1 MRRPPCGAPVPATSS
16 PTWRSCPACWPR
28 PDLLPAVKAAS
39 VTPVAFVRMLLMAY
53 AKYGVDPTAAL
64 ARAQIGPDTL
74 RRREATVTSWQLQ
87 VLAGEAMRELDDEAL
102 GWFSRRLPWGSYV
115 MLLRASLTS
124 PNLGIALRRWVRH
137 HNLLTDDIVLSLH
150 EAGDVATVALVER
163 RLDPAMRE
171 FCLVTLLRNIHGI
184 SCWLVDSGIAL
195 EAVAFPFKAPAHAA
209 VYPVLFPG
217 PVHFGA
223 LHAALSFD
231 SRYLALP
238 LRRDDQ
244 ALRALLPQALS
255 LVVRPYRRDRLLV
268 QRVRMLL
275 QDQPGA
281 GTADALAHALN
292 MSPRTLHRQLQQ
304 EGASLQ
310 DLKDEVRREQAMA
323 LLRRTARP
331 VKQVAQAVGFTSE
344 KSFARAF
351 RQWTGESPAEYRR
364 KGLAV

>member
-1 MRRPPCGAPVPATSS
+1 M
-16 PTWRSCPACWPR
+16 
-28 PDLLPAVKAAS
+28 KAAAA
-39 VTPVAFVRMLLMAY
+39 TPIAFVRMLLMAY
-53 AKYGVDPTAAL
+53 AKYGVDPGAAL
-64 ARAQIGPDTL
+64 ARAQIAPAVVGK
-74 RRREATVTSWQLQ
+74 AGAAVTSWQLQ

-124 PNLGIALRRWVRH
+124 PNLGVALRRWVRH
-137 HNLLTDDIVLSLH
+137 HNLLTEDIVLSLH
-150 EAGDVATVALVER
+150 VAGDVATVALAER

-195 EAVAFPFKAPAHAA
+195 EGVAFPFAAPTHAG

-238 LRRDDQ
+238 LRRDDK
-244 ALRALLPQALS
+244 ALRALVPQALS

-275 QDQPGA
+275 QEQPGA
-281 GTADALAHALN
+281 ATAEALAHALA
-292 MSPRTLHRQLQQ
+292 MSSRTLHRQLQE

-310 DLKDEVRREQAMA
+310 ALKDEVRQERAMH

-331 VKQVAQAVGFTSE
+331 IKQVAQAVGFRSE
-344 KSFARAF
+344 KSFTRAF
-351 RQWTGESPAEYRR
+351 RDWTDESPSSYRR
-364 KGLAV
+364 KGVGA

>member
-1 MRRPPCGAPVPATSS
+1 MKPA
-16 PTWRSCPACWPR
+16 A
-28 PDLLPAVKAAS
+28 

-53 AKYGVDPTAAL
+53 ARYGVDPANAL
-64 ARAQIGPDTL
+64 AHAQISPKDL
-74 RRREATVTSWQLQ
+74 RKSDGTVTSWQLQ
-87 VLAGEAMRELDDEAL
+87 ALAGEAMRELDDEAL

-124 PNLGIALRRWVRH
+124 PNLGVALKRWLRH
-137 HNLLTDDIVLSLH
+137 HNLLTQDIVLSLY
-150 EAGDVATVALVER
+150 EAGDVATVVLTER
-163 RLDPAMRE
+163 QLDPAMRE
-171 FCLVTLLRNIHGI
+171 FCLVTLLRNILGI

-223 LHAALSFD
+223 RHAALSFD

-238 LRRDDQ
+238 LRRDDK

-268 QRVRMLL
+268 QRVRLLL
-275 QDQPGA
+275 QEQPGA
-281 GTADALAHALN
+281 ATAEAVAHVLHV
-292 MSPRTLHRQLQQ
+292 SPRTLHRQLLQ

-310 DLKDEVRREQAMA
+310 ALKDEVRQEQAMT

-331 VKQVAQAVGFTSE
+331 VKQVAQAVGFASE

-351 RQWTGESPAEYRR
+351 RQWTGESPAQYRR
-364 KGLAV
+364 KGVAH

>member
-1 MRRPPCGAPVPATSS
+1 M
-16 PTWRSCPACWPR
+16 
-28 PDLLPAVKAAS
+28 KAAA
-39 VTPVAFVRMLLMAY
+39 VTPIAFVRMLLMAY
-53 AKYGVDPTAAL
+53 AKYGVDPAAAL
-64 ARAQIGPDTL
+64 ARAQISPALVGK
-74 RRREATVTSWQLQ
+74 AGAMVTSWQLQ

-124 PNLGIALRRWVRH
+124 PNLGVALKRWLRH

-150 EAGDVATVALVER
+150 VAGDVATVALVER

-195 EAVAFPFKAPAHAA
+195 EGVAFPFAAPNHAA
-209 VYPVLFPG
+209 VYPLLFPG

-231 SRYLALP
+231 ARYLGLP
-238 LRRDDQ
+238 LRRDDK
-244 ALRALLPQALS
+244 ALRALVPQALS
-255 LVVRPYRRDRLLV
+255 LVVRPYKRDRLLV

-275 QDQPGA
+275 QEQPGA
-281 GTADALAHALN
+281 ATAEALAHALA
-292 MSPRTLHRQLQQ
+292 MSPRTLHRQLQE

-310 DLKDEVRREQAMA
+310 TLKDEVRQEQAMH

-331 VKQVAQAVGFTSE
+331 VKQVAQAVGFRSE
-344 KSFARAF
+344 KSFSRAF
-351 RQWTGESPAEYRR
+351 RDWTGETPADYRR
-364 KGLAV
+364 KGLPA

>member
-1 MRRPPCGAPVPATSS
+1 MKNVA
-16 PTWRSCPACWPR
+16 
-28 PDLLPAVKAAS
+28 
-39 VTPVAFVRMLLMAY
+39 VTPIAFVRMLLMAY

-64 ARAQIGPDTL
+64 QRAEIAPALLT
-74 RRREATVTSWQLQ
+74 RRKGMVTSWQLQ

-124 PNLGIALRRWVRH
+124 PNLGVALRRWVRH

-163 RLDPAMRE
+163 RLDPQMRE

-184 SCWLVDSGIAL
+184 SCWLVDSAVPL
-195 EAVAFPFKAPAHAA
+195 EAVAFPFAAPEHAA

-217 PVHFGA
+217 PVHFGGR
-223 LHAALSFD
+223 HAALSFD
-231 SRYLALP
+231 VRYLALP
-238 LRRDDQ
+238 VRRDDK

-255 LVVRPYRRDRLLV
+255 LVVRPYKRDRLLV

-275 QDQPGA
+275 QDHPGA
-281 GTADALAHALN
+281 STADALADALH
-292 MSPRTLHRQLQQ
+292 MSPRTLHRQLQE

-310 DLKDEVRREQAMA
+310 SIKDEVRREQAIH
-323 LLRRTARP
+323 LLRRTDRP
-331 VKQVAQAVGFTSE
+331 VKQVALAVGFSNE
-344 KSFARAF
+344 KSFSRAF
-351 RQWTGESPAEYRR
+351 SQWTGESPSAFRR
-364 KGLAV
+364 SGSPE